1 MKYLIL
7 LLLTPLLIAQSNED
21 AWENYIENYAGELT
35 HIVCISSGTET
46 KSSNANSIDTDV
58 SSTDYYLFN
67 ENHLFARQ
75 ELNGY
80 RTNPL
85 QVKDDIA
92 PMWLVVKN
100 DQFINGVFTPNED
113 LRKSISTDEYRMDK
127 MTYSFVIN
135 RLTGFYTKK
144 ATTNRYYYE
153 FGQDFKSDATE
164 TGECEVYDPNA
175 KKF

>member
-1 MKYLIL
+1 MKFLAL
-7 LLLTPLLIAQSNED
+7 LLVAPLLIAQSTED
-21 AWENYIENYAGELT
+21 ALENYIKNYAGELT
-35 HIVCISSGTET
+35 HIVCTSSGTET
-46 KSSNANSIDTDV
+46 KSANANSIDTDV

-80 RTNPL
+80 TTNPL

-92 PMWLVVKN
+92 DMWLVVNN
-100 DQFINGVFTPNED
+100 DQTISGVFTPNED
-113 LRKSISTDEYRMDK
+113 VRKSISTDEYRMDK
-127 MTYSFVIN
+127 MSYGFVIN

-164 TGECEVYDPNA
+164 TGKCEVYDPNA